1 MLYNDHLV
9 LQTCYTHHRP
19 DIIHGIT
26 LPTIPYT
33 DGACQ
38 RVGLTARNTE
48 PLIRLLHLVHF
59 EGAIVSDGD
68 GTYSTTAAAGGKKK
82 WHKRPVP
89 KVEDNSDYIYPADAY
104 GDKYTELAAAAAA
117 AAGGGSAG
125 GGSSSSSSA
134 NANGSSR
141 KRVHVKTLTDMIQS
155 TDDEEGWLDSDGEPY
170 VRKKRVAQSALNK
183 VSAKQKAAAAAAAAG
198 SGATNGASSSSKAK
212 GKGKGK
218 AKARSLPPTA
228 TAAAAAAPMKST
240 GSISNGSSS
249 GGGAKVKVK
258 AEPRSGSKGKGKG
271 KSVPTVLPWLYESE
285 VAQQDMVHKC
295 IWIKWNADI
304 NAW

>member
-1 MLYNDHLV
+1 MLCTDYLV
-9 LQTCYTHHRP
+9 LHTCYTIHRP

-68 GTYSTTAAAGGKKK
+68 GTYSTTAAAGGRKKR
-82 WHKRPVP
+82 HKRPVP

-104 GDKYTELAAAAAA
+104 GDKYTQLAAAAAA

-125 GGSSSSSSA
+125 GGSSSSA
-134 NANGSSR
+134 NANGNNR

-183 VSAKQKAAAAAAAAG
+183 VSARQKAAAAAGAAAG
-198 SGATNGASSSSKAK
+198 SSGAATGASSGSKAK

-218 AKARSLPPTA
+218 AKARSLPA

-240 GSISNGSSS
+240 GSSSNGSSS
-249 GGGAKVKVK
+249 GGAKVKVK